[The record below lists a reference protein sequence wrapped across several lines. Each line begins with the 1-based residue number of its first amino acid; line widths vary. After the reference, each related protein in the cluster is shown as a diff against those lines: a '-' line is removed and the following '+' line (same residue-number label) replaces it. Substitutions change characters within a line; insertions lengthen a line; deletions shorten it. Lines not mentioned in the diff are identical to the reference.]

1 MATGQYW
8 HGWDHDH
15 RISGYWEPRILAAL
29 RRILRT
35 GQVADTHPGG
45 GRDRADMI
53 ARSMIESEGVRRLT
67 VVLTSL
73 GVDGAVFGAKTGLG
87 QVRDAGMSSPV
98 PPPGLV
104 NAMDAAKRRGWAMGP
119 GLDKHVDSV
128 TLNGFERRAD
138 QVAREVAA
146 NLGDGVAKILAA
158 GWERGDS
165 TGSIARAL
173 SQFVDSPGRADRIA
187 VTETARS
194 MVAGSLDTYQ
204 RNGISQW
211 DWLESP
217 GACPICQAL
226 AAGGPYGLNDPGPPG
241 HPFCRCATVP
251 RVDVPTAGL
260 SPMGSLG
267 GLDGLSGIGGIGGTA
282 STLADMAGVITMTF
296 TAHPGVQSPIDTSGF
311 DGSDDEE
318 D

>member
-1 MATGQYW
+1 MATGQHW
-8 HGWDHDH
+8 SGWDHDH
-15 RISGYWEPRILAAL
+15 RISGYWAPRIKAAD
-29 RRILRT
+29 RRIIPT

-45 GRDRADMI
+45 GLDRARMV
-53 ARSMIESEGVRRLT
+53 ARSAIDAAGVRRLT
-67 VVLTSL
+67 VVLTALS
-73 GVDGAVFGAKTGLG
+73 VDGAVFGAKTGLG

-104 NAMDAAKRRGWAMGP
+104 NALDAAKRRGWSMGP

-128 TLNGFERRAD
+128 TLLGFERRAD

-146 NLGDGVAKILAA
+146 NLGDGVAKILAT
-158 GWERGDS
+158 GWENGDS
-165 TGSIARAL
+165 TDTIACAL
-173 SQFVDSPGRADRIA
+173 AVFIDSSGRADRIA

-217 GACPICQAL
+217 GACLYCQRL
-226 AAGGPYGLNDPGPPG
+226 AAGGPYGLNDPAPPG

-251 RVDVPTAGL
+251 RVDPPTIGL
-260 SPMGSLG
+260 SPMSSLG
-267 GLDGLSGIGGIGGTA
+267 GLPSMGGFGGIGGTA
-282 STLADMAGVITMTF
+282 GTLGVAAGVITAVVTS
-296 TAHPGVQSPIDTSGF
+296 HSGVQSPIDTSDLD
-311 DGSDDEE
+311 DGEE
-318 D
+318 DDG